1 MNGIERLKKLAEG
14 QEDPPLLRVIEYL
27 VNIDDMSDKYL
38 NETKTLKGM
47 VDYIKGEAKKLTKD
61 GYCWVED
68 ATVYEW
74 SFNYWNKTD
83 EELGIKKVIST
94 PIVEVKKEEVVPEVQ
109 KVGQLSLF

>member
-1 MNGIERLKKLAEG
+1 
-14 QEDPPLLRVIEYL
+14 
-27 VNIDDMSDKYL
+27 MSDKYL

-47 VDYIKGEAKKLTKD
+47 VDYIKGEAKRLTKD

-74 SFNYWNKTD
+74 AVNYWNKTD

-94 PIVEVKKEEVVPEVQ
+94 PTVKVNKEEVVPEVQ
-109 KVGQLSLF
+109 KLGQLSLF